1 MDSAGVHLRH
11 SPARETAIASSRLPQ
26 RGNISVYRIMTENKL
41 QIIPLGGLGEFGKNC
56 MAIRW
61 QDDIFVID
69 AGLMFPDEELLG
81 VDVVV
86 PDITYLIENRKHVRG
101 IVLTHGHEDHIGGL
115 PWILSELQ
123 VPVYGTEF
131 TLAYVEGKL
140 EEHNLLDDS
149 EMIEMIPGEAFS
161 LGIFKITPIRVTHSL
176 VDCVALAIETPAGV
190 VIHSGDFKIDLSPP
204 DGRPFDLHAFA
215 EYGKKGVLALLQD
228 STNVDRRG
236 HTPSERAVKPALD
249 EVFARTKKRLF
260 FSCFSSSIHRIRI
273 ASDLAAAHGRKIAIV
288 GRSMQNSFEIAQD
301 FNYLEVPDQQL
312 IAPGQIKDYPAD
324 KVFVFI
330 SGTQGE
336 PMSALTRAAL
346 DNHRQVK
353 IESDDTVV
361 LSSRVI
367 PGNEKSIFRMID
379 HLYRR
384 DAHVIYDDGTAG
396 LIHVSG
402 HASQDELRLL
412 LHLLKPKFFVP
423 IHGDYRHLKLHAEL
437 AAELGVVE
445 KILLLENGDVLELTR
460 DSARKNGKVA
470 AGRVCIDAGSTAGVV
485 EDVVIRDRRHL
496 SEGGIV
502 LPILA
507 INQTTGRV
515 ESVPEI
521 VTRGFAAGEEA
532 LIEQARQV
540 VGATLENSSAEEK
553 ADYGVIKEKIRQ
565 DLKRYIQKNTSRRPL
580 IMPVILEI

>member
-1 MDSAGVHLRH
+1 
-11 SPARETAIASSRLPQ
+11 
-26 RGNISVYRIMTENKL
+26 MTDNTL

-56 MAIRW
+56 MALRW
-61 QDDIFVID
+61 QDDIFIID

-86 PDITYLIENRKHVRG
+86 PDITYLVENRKRVRG

-140 EEHNLLDDS
+140 EEHNLLDET

-161 LGIFKITPIRVTHSL
+161 LGIFKITPVRVTHSL
-176 VDCVALAIETPAGV
+176 VDCVALAIETPAGL
-190 VIHSGDFKIDLSPP
+190 VIHTGDFKIDLTPP

-215 EYGKKGVLALLQD
+215 EYGKRGVLALLQD

-236 HTPSERAVKPALD
+236 HTPSERAVRSDLD

-260 FSCFSSSIHRIRI
+260 FSCFSSSIHRLRI
-273 ASDLAAAHGRKIAIV
+273 ASDLAAAHGRKIAIA

-301 FNYLEVPDQQL
+301 FNYLDVPESQF
-312 IAPGQIKDYPAD
+312 IATGQVKDCPPE
-324 KVFVFI
+324 KVCVLI

-336 PMSALTRAAL
+336 PMSALTRAAV

-353 IESDDTVV
+353 IDSGDTVV

-379 HLYRR
+379 HLHRR
-384 DAHVIYDDGTAG
+384 DAHVVYDDGNAG

-402 HASQDELRLL
+402 HASQDELRLI
-412 LHLLKPKFFVP
+412 LHLLKPKFFIP
-423 IHGDYRHLKLHAEL
+423 IHGDYRHLKLHAEM

-445 KILLLENGDVLELTR
+445 KIHLLENGDVLEVTR
-460 DSARKNGKVA
+460 DSARKNGRVA

-485 EDVVIRDRRHL
+485 NDVVIRDRRHL
-496 SEGGIV
+496 SESGIV

-507 INQTTGRV
+507 INQTTGQI
-515 ESVPEI
+515 ESIPEI
-521 VTRGFAAGEEA
+521 VTRGFAGGEES

-540 VGATLENSSAEEK
+540 VGATLESSSAEEK

-565 DLKRYIQKNTSRRPL
+565 DLKRYIQKNTSLRPL
-580 IMPVILEI
+580 ILPVILEI